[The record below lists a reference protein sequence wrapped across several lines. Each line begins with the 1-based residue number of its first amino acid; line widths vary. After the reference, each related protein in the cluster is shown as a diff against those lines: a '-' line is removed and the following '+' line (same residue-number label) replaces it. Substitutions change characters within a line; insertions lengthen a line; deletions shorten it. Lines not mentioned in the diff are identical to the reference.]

1 MGKLLKKHR
10 WSFMLV
16 LIGIIIMVSLNYAS
30 SDQMESKETVQPLD
44 GGLGLLPLY
53 WIVGIVG
60 GCIALTL
67 TYVSWKKYR
76 AQRRRKN

>member
-1 MGKLLKKHR
+1 
-10 WSFMLV
+10 MLV